1 MGVGLAGCFW
11 VPVFSLW
18 ALDIPDCTLLASL
31 FTCFHGFFCVCFS
44 VGTGMVSFLM
54 YPVCEDKNCQPGFTV
69 CVFYKAVSATLV
81 GVY

>member
-31 FTCFHGFFCVCFS
+31 FTCFHGFFSVCFS
-44 VGTGMVSFLM
+44 DGIGMVTVDSFLM
-54 YPVCEDKNCQPGFTV
+54 YPVCEDKNCHPGFTV
-69 CVFYKAVSATLV
+69 SVCFIKLSLPH
-81 GVY
+81 